1 MNTIDARPVDTERN
15 DNLKKA
21 KLFQEEDL
29 MAIEQGNKPIVEL
42 SFSQQLGEYL
52 ERVQS
57 SQYKT
62 TVGELAK
69 GDRAKITV
77 AYFDGDRY
85 GITHPDASER
95 ELKKAIEKYYIQKE
109 RRWGEW
115 HLDSSGQPER
125 GELNPVLRDHVSFA
139 FLAGH
144 EGSVSR
150 LSKEA
155 GPAIDI
161 ESEVLPTPT
170 SPRPRRE
177 RQEPVKVAKSIR
189 CVNRRLCAGLFGT
202 P

>member
-1 MNTIDARPVDTERN
+1 
-15 DNLKKA
+15 
-21 KLFQEEDL
+21 
-29 MAIEQGNKPIVEL
+29 
-42 SFSQQLGEYL
+42 
-52 ERVQS
+52 
-57 SQYKT
+57 
-62 TVGELAK
+62 LAK

-109 RRWGEW
+109 RWWGEW

-125 GELNPVLRDHVSFA
+125 GELNSVLRDHVSFA

-155 GPAIDI
+155 VPAIDI

-170 SPRPRRE
+170 PPRPRRE

-189 CVNRRLCAGLFGT
+189 CVNRGLCAGLFGT